1 MDDPEVGRRNSPRS
15 HNAADQC
22 PVPRLS
28 EGWRRTGHWRP
39 SRSAADRVIQ
49 GVPEMPRKS
58 GPQLR
63 PGPVPDRSDLRL

>member
-28 EGWRRTGHWRP
+28 EG
-39 SRSAADRVIQ
+39 
-49 GVPEMPRKS
+49 
-58 GPQLR
+58 
-63 PGPVPDRSDLRL
+63 